1 MLHDIID
8 IAQRAGDAIMQ
19 VYEQDFAV
27 QSKSDNT
34 PVTAADMA
42 ANEVIEKA
50 LQQLT
55 PDIPVLTEESVWTP
69 WLARQSWQRYWLVDP
84 LDGTKEFVKRNGDFT
99 VNIALIDQH
108 YPVLGV
114 VYAPARQEIWYAERD
129 QGAFYQDMT
138 QSNTTPRR
146 LTATATPTDDEPWL
160 ALGSR
165 SFHDKAVALF
175 LERLGEHQLTAVGSA
190 IKTCM
195 VAAGEAHIYPRL
207 GLTSEWDTAASQ
219 IVAEEAGALV
229 INAETGERLKYNT
242 KDSLLNPWFIAACA
256 DDPRW
261 RASLSITLDQL
272 SPSTN

>member
-8 IAQRAGDAIMQ
+8 IAQRAGDAIMK
-19 VYEQDFAV
+19 VYKQDFAV

-34 PVTAADMA
+34 PVTAADIA
-42 ANEVIEKA
+42 ANDVIEKA

-69 WLARQSWQRYWLVDP
+69 WQERQSWQRYWLVDP

-129 QGAFYQDMT
+129 QGAFYQDLT
-138 QSNTTPRR
+138 QSDTAPSR
-146 LTATATPTDDEPWL
+146 LTATAAPTDGEPWL

-175 LERLGEHQLTAVGSA
+175 LEQLGEHQLTPVGSA

-195 VAAGEAHIYPRL
+195 VAAGKAHIYPRL

-229 INAETGERLKYNT
+229 VNAETGERLKYNI

-261 RASLSITLDQL
+261 RASLSAVRDQL
-272 SPSTN
+272 SPTTN